1 MQKPL
6 TINGKGKY
14 YLYKQQTH
22 IDKLKII
29 STSVKIF
36 VFPIFSVAKSER
48 TKKKKTEAISTGF
61 TVKNTK
67 GKKGKERRDQR
78 GEMVKTQIGLFD
90 LAS

>member
-29 STSVKIF
+29 STSVKMF

-48 TKKKKTEAISTGF
+48 TKKKKNRSHIYW
-61 TVKNTK
+61 VYC
-67 GKKGKERRDQR
+67 KKHKRKKRKRKERLERR
-78 GEMVKTQIGLFD
+78 NG
-90 LAS
+90 

>member
-48 TKKKKTEAISTGF
+48 TKKKK
-61 TVKNTK
+61 KPK
-67 GKKGKERRDQR
+67 PYLL
-78 GEMVKTQIGLFD
+78 GL
-90 LAS
+90 L